1 MSPPTATENG
11 LAGNT
16 RVPVDAVTASA
27 SGLDPH
33 ISVANAELQA
43 ARVADARDLESTVVR
58 QLIDEHTSGRDL
70 GFLGEEGVNVLELNI
85 ALDADRDF
93 PVRCVES
100 LADLVM
106 STPIRRP
113 PSGGRT
119 GHDLVVTKRGSL
131 RVYLGAAPGVG
142 KTFAMLN
149 EGTRAAERGRD
160 VVVGFV
166 ETHGRPLTAE
176 AIGELEVTRR
186 QTIEYRGATFEEMDV
201 DAIIARRPERVLV
214 DELAHTNVPGSRN
227 AKRWQDVEELLAA
240 GIDVTS
246 TLNIQHLESLND
258 VVERITG
265 IKQRETIP
273 DEIVRAAEQVEMVDI
288 TPEAL
293 RRRMMHG
300 NIYAPDKIDA
310 SLTNYF
316 RAGNL
321 GALRE
326 LALLWVAD
334 KVDVGL
340 EEYRERHGITQPWET
355 RERVVV
361 AVTGAPN
368 TEALIRRAARI
379 AQRAHGELLG
389 VHVSGEDGLAGPAA
403 ELLDQHRK
411 LLEDVGG
418 EFHEVAGG
426 DVAAA
431 LVEFATAENATQLVL
446 GASHRS
452 RWEELLRGSV
462 INRTVHL
469 SGPIDVHVISHEAD
483 DRSTSD
489 ARLSRLRRMS
499 ISPVSSR
506 RQLAG
511 WLIAAAG
518 IPLLT
523 VLLVQLRETTGLP
536 TVLLAYLAI
545 VVVVAAVGGT
555 WPALAAAI
563 AAFLCANWY
572 FTPPFRQWTI
582 AEGENVVA
590 LFVFLGI
597 TIGVSRIVDT
607 AARRATEA
615 ARARGHARTLA
626 RLAAATGDEDP
637 VPALLQSLR
646 STFALDAAAVLR
658 RDGDRWLVDA
668 SVGDPPITEPADAE
682 TVKELNAGTVLALN
696 GPMVAAE
703 DVLILNAFAD
713 QLAAV
718 LEHGRLRAEAGRA
731 HALADANELRG
742 ALLQA
747 VSHDL
752 RTPLASIKACATSLK
767 NRDVTWSEQETAE
780 FVATIDAE
788 TDRLTTLVGN
798 LLDMSRVQAGVIQP
812 SLSPTPAGRGRPRRG
827 VEPRSPCGDRRRRRS

>member
-1 MSPPTATENG
+1 M
-11 LAGNT
+11 
-16 RVPVDAVTASA
+16 
-27 SGLDPH
+27 
-33 ISVANAELQA
+33 ISV
-43 ARVADARDLESTVVR
+43 
-58 QLIDEHTSGRDL
+58 
-70 GFLGEEGVNVLELNI
+70 VNV
-85 ALDADRDF
+85 
-93 PVRCVES
+93 
-100 LADLVM
+100 
-106 STPIRRP
+106 
-113 PSGGRT
+113 
-119 GHDLVVTKRGSL
+119 KRGNL

-149 EGTRAAERGRD
+149 EGRRARARGRD

-166 ETHGRPLTAE
+166 ETHNRALTAE
-176 AIGELEVTRR
+176 AIGDLEVMPRR
-186 QTIEYRGATFEEMDV
+186 SLVYRGTTFEEMDV
-201 DAIIARRPERVLV
+201 DAIIARSPERVLV
-214 DELAHTNVPGSRN
+214 DELAHTNVPGSRHE
-227 AKRWQDVEELLAA
+227 KRWEDVEDLLSA

-293 RRRMMHG
+293 RRRMIHG

-310 SLTNYF
+310 SLANYF

-340 EEYRERHGITQPWET
+340 EEYRERHGITKPWET

-361 AVTGAPN
+361 ALTGAPG

-389 VHVSGEDGLAGPAA
+389 VHVSSDEGLAGPDA
-403 ELLDQHRK
+403 ESLEQHRK

-418 EFHEVAGG
+418 EFHEVAGT

-469 SGPIDVHVISHEAD
+469 SGPIDVHVISHEPGGQTNSA
-483 DRSTSD
+483 
-489 ARLSRLRRMS
+489 ARLARLRRLS
-499 ISPVSSR
+499 FSPVSPR

-523 VLLVQLRETTGLP
+523 MVLAQIRESAGLP
-536 TVLLAYLAI
+536 TVLLAYLALVVI
-545 VVVVAAVGGT
+545 VSVVGGT
-555 WPALAAAI
+555 WPALVAAV
-563 AAFLCANWY
+563 AAFLCANWF
-572 FTPPFRQWTI
+572 FTPPFYEWTI

-597 TIGVSRIVDT
+597 ALGVSRIVDT

-626 RLAAATGDEDP
+626 RLAATTGEEDP

-646 STFALDAAAVLR
+646 SAFGLDSVAVLR
-658 RDGDRWLVDA
+658 RDGHGWVAEAEAGEPR
-668 SVGDPPITEPADAE
+668 ITNPRDAE
-682 TVKELNAGTVLALN
+682 TVKELNADVVLALD
-696 GPMVAAE
+696 GPNIPAE
-703 DVLILNAFAD
+703 DLLILNAFAD

-718 LEHGRLRAEAGRA
+718 LEHGRLRVEAGRA

-767 NRDVTWSEQETAE
+767 NRNVTWSEEETAE
-780 FVATIDAE
+780 FVTTIDAE
-788 TDRLTTLVGN
+788 TDRLTALVGN
-798 LLDMSRVQAGVIQP
+798 LLDMSRVQAGVIRPSFTSTPPEDIVLAAIFSLGPRAAIVDVDVPESLPAVRADPALLERAVANVVDNAVTFSPDGSRVRVEAVELGDQVEIRVVDRGPGIAAADRERVFQP
-812 SLSPTPAGRGRPRRG
+812 FQRLGDSHPGGVGLGLAVAHGFLTAMGATIEIDDTPGGGTTVLISLAVT
-827 VEPRSPCGDRRRRRS
+827 

>member
-1 MSPPTATENG
+1 
-11 LAGNT
+11 
-16 RVPVDAVTASA
+16 
-27 SGLDPH
+27 
-33 ISVANAELQA
+33 
-43 ARVADARDLESTVVR
+43 
-58 QLIDEHTSGRDL
+58 
-70 GFLGEEGVNVLELNI
+70 
-85 ALDADRDF
+85 
-93 PVRCVES
+93 
-100 LADLVM
+100 
-106 STPIRRP
+106 
-113 PSGGRT
+113 
-119 GHDLVVTKRGSL
+119 VTKRGRL

-166 ETHGRPLTAE
+166 ETHNRARTAE
-176 AIGELEVTRR
+176 AIGNLEVVPR
-186 QTIEYRGATFEEMDV
+186 QTIDYRGATFEEMDV
-201 DAIIARRPERVLV
+201 DAIVARRPERVLV

-227 AKRWQDVEELLAA
+227 EKRWQDVEELLAA

-273 DEIVRAAEQVEMVDI
+273 DEFVRVAEQVELVDI

-293 RRRMMHG
+293 RRRMVHG
-300 NIYAPDKIDA
+300 NVYAPEKIDA
-310 SLTNYF
+310 SLANYF

-340 EEYRERHGITQPWET
+340 EEYRERHGITNPWET

-361 AVTGAPN
+361 AVTGAPG

-379 AQRAHGELLG
+379 AQRAHGDLLG
-389 VHVSGEDGLAGPAA
+389 VHVSSDEGLAGPPA

-418 EFHEVAGG
+418 EFHEVAGA

-452 RWEELLRGSV
+452 RWQEMLRGSV

-469 SGPIDVHVISHEAD
+469 SGPIDVHVISHQAH
-483 DRSTSD
+483 DRTSS
-489 ARLSRLRRMS
+489 AAQRTRLRRLS
-499 ISPVSSR
+499 ISPVSPR
-506 RQLAG
+506 RQFAG
-511 WLIAAAG
+511 WLVAAIG

-523 VLLVQLRETTGLP
+523 VLLVQLRDSTGLP
-536 TVLLAYLAI
+536 TVLLAYLAM
-545 VVVVAAVGGT
+545 VVIVAAVGGT
-555 WPALAAAI
+555 WPALAAAVV
-563 AAFLCANWY
+563 AFGCANWF
-572 FTPPFRQWTI
+572 FTPPFRRWTI
-582 AEGENVVA
+582 AEAENVVA

-597 TIGVSRIVDT
+597 ALGVSRIVDT

-626 RLAAATGDEDP
+626 RLAATTGDEDP

-646 STFALDAAAVLR
+646 STFALDAVAVMHREGSHWVTDAAV
-658 RDGDRWLVDA
+658 GDRVLA
-668 SVGDPPITEPADAE
+668 DPSGAD
-682 TVKELNAGTVLALN
+682 TVKELNTGAVLALD
-696 GPMVAAE
+696 GPNIAAE
-703 DVLILNAFAD
+703 DLLILNAFAD

-718 LEHGRLRAEAGRA
+718 LEHGRLRVEAGRA

-767 NRDVTWSEQETAE
+767 NHDVTWSEQETAE
-780 FVATIDAE
+780 FVTTIDTE
-788 TDRLTTLVGN
+788 TDRLTALVGN
-798 LLDMSRVQAGVIQP
+798 LLDMSRVQAGVIRPVMVSTPPESVVLAAVYSLGPRAAIVDVDVSESLPEVYTDPALLERAIANVVDNAIAVSADGTRVLVEATEIDERVEIHVVDRGPGVPAADRERMFQP
-812 SLSPTPAGRGRPRRG
+812 FQRLGDSGPGGVGLGLAVANGFLTAMGSTIEIDDTAGGGTTVMIGLPTA
-827 VEPRSPCGDRRRRRS
+827 

>member
-1 MSPPTATENG
+1 MTKNR
-11 LAGNT
+11 GN
-16 RVPVDAVTASA
+16 
-27 SGLDPH
+27 
-33 ISVANAELQA
+33 
-43 ARVADARDLESTVVR
+43 
-58 QLIDEHTSGRDL
+58 
-70 GFLGEEGVNVLELNI
+70 
-85 ALDADRDF
+85 
-93 PVRCVES
+93 
-100 LADLVM
+100 
-106 STPIRRP
+106 
-113 PSGGRT
+113 
-119 GHDLVVTKRGSL
+119 L

-149 EGTRAAERGRD
+149 EGRRAAERGRN

-166 ETHGRPLTAE
+166 ETHNRALTAE
-176 AIGELEVTRR
+176 AIGTLEVVPR
-186 QTIEYRGATFEEMDV
+186 QKIVYRDATFEDMDV
-201 DAIIARRPERVLV
+201 DAIVARRPERVLV

-227 AKRWQDVEELLAA
+227 EKRWQDVEEILAS

-273 DEIVRAAEQVEMVDI
+273 DDVVRAAEQVEMVDI

-293 RRRMMHG
+293 RRRMVHG

-310 SLTNYF
+310 SLANYF

-340 EEYRERHGITQPWET
+340 EEYRERHGITKPWET

-361 AVTGAPN
+361 AVTGAPG

-389 VHVSGEDGLAGPAA
+389 VHVSGEEGLAGPSAL
-403 ELLDQHRK
+403 LLDQHRK

-418 EFHEVAGG
+418 EFHDVAGA

-431 LVEFATAENATQLVL
+431 LVEFATVENATQLVL

-452 RWEELLRGSV
+452 RWEELVRGSV

-469 SGPIDVHVISHEAD
+469 SGPIDVHVISHQATPESA
-483 DRSTSD
+483 SSVE
-489 ARLSRLRRMS
+489 ARLARLRRLS
-499 ISPVSSR
+499 FSPVPPR

-511 WLIAAAG
+511 WVLALVG

-523 VLLVQLRETTGLP
+523 LLLAQLRESTGLS
-536 TVLLAYLAI
+536 TVLLAYLALVVI
-545 VVVVAAVGGT
+545 VSVVGGT
-555 WPALAAAI
+555 WPGLGAAV
-563 AAFLCANWY
+563 AAFLVANRF
-572 FTPPFRQWTI
+572 FTPPLHEWTI

-597 TIGVSRIVDT
+597 ALGVSRIVDIS
-607 AARRATEA
+607 ARRATEA
-615 ARARGHARTLA
+615 ARARSHARTLA
-626 RLAAATGDEDP
+626 RLAATTGDEDP

-646 STFALDAAAVLR
+646 STFGLGAVAVMHREGDHWEVDAA
-658 RDGDRWLVDA
+658 
-668 SVGDPPITEPADAE
+668 VGDQMVTDPADAD
-682 TVKELNAGTVLALN
+682 TVKELNAGVVLALV
-696 GPMVAAE
+696 GPNIAAE
-703 DVLILNAFAD
+703 DLLILHAFAD

-718 LEHGRLRAEAGRA
+718 LEHGRLRVEAGRA

-767 NRDVTWSEQETAE
+767 NHDVTWSEQETAE
-780 FVATIDAE
+780 FVNTIDTE
-788 TDRLTTLVGN
+788 TDRLTALVGN
-798 LLDMSRVQAGVIQP
+798 LLDMSRVQAGVVRPAMVSTPPEGVVLAAVYSLGRAPRTSTSTSP
-812 SLSPTPAGRGRPRRG
+812 SHCLSWTPTRHCWNASSPTSSTT
-827 VEPRSPCGDRRRRRS
+827 RSPSAPTAHASWSRRRRSTSASRSV

>member
-1 MSPPTATENG
+1 
-11 LAGNT
+11 
-16 RVPVDAVTASA
+16 V
-27 SGLDPH
+27 
-33 ISVANAELQA
+33 
-43 ARVADARDLESTVVR
+43 
-58 QLIDEHTSGRDL
+58 
-70 GFLGEEGVNVLELNI
+70 
-85 ALDADRDF
+85 
-93 PVRCVES
+93 
-100 LADLVM
+100 
-106 STPIRRP
+106 
-113 PSGGRT
+113 
-119 GHDLVVTKRGSL
+119 KRGSL

-149 EGTRAAERGRD
+149 EGRRAKDRGRD

-166 ETHGRPLTAE
+166 ETHNRPLTAQ
-176 AIGELEVTRR
+176 AIGDLEVMPR
-186 QTIEYRGATFEEMDV
+186 QSIPYRGTTFAEMDV
-201 DAIIARRPERVLV
+201 DAIIARKPERALV
-214 DELAHTNVPGSRN
+214 DELAHTNIPGSRN
-227 AKRWQDVEELLAA
+227 EKRWQDVEELLAA

-273 DEIVRAAEQVEMVDI
+273 DEIVRAAEQVELVDI

-293 RRRMMHG
+293 RRRMVHG
-300 NIYAPDKIDA
+300 NIYAPEKIDA
-310 SLTNYF
+310 SLANYF

-340 EEYRERHGITQPWET
+340 EEYRERHGITKPWET

-361 AVTGAPN
+361 AVTGAPG
-368 TEALIRRAARI
+368 TEALIRRASRI

-389 VHVSGEDGLAGPAA
+389 VHVSSEEGLAGPSA

-418 EFHEVAGG
+418 EFHEVAGA

-462 INRTVHL
+462 INRVVHL
-469 SGPIDVHVISHEAD
+469 SGPIDVHVISHEAAPE
-483 DRSTSD
+483 TSSSVERRL
-489 ARLSRLRRMS
+489 AHLRRLSF
-499 ISPVSSR
+499 SPLSPR

-511 WLIAAAG
+511 WVLAATG
-518 IPLLT
+518 VPLLT
-523 VLLVQLRETTGLP
+523 LLLAQIRESAGLT
-536 TVLLAYLAI
+536 TVLLTYLALI
-545 VVVVAAVGGT
+545 VIVSVVGGT
-555 WPALAAAI
+555 WPALVAAV

-572 FTPPFRQWTI
+572 FTPPFYEWTV

-597 TIGVSRIVDT
+597 ALGVSRIVDT

-626 RLAAATGDEDP
+626 RLAATTGDEDP
-637 VPALLQSLR
+637 VLALLQSLR
-646 STFALDAAAVLR
+646 SAFALDAVAVLR
-658 RDGDRWLVDA
+658 RDGRRWVVEA
-668 SVGDPPITEPADAE
+668 SVGEPAITNPHDAE
-682 TVKELNAGTVLALN
+682 TVKELNADVVLALE
-696 GPMVAAE
+696 GPNIPAE
-703 DVLILNAFAD
+703 DLLILNAFAD
-713 QLAAV
+713 QLASV
-718 LEHGRLRAEAGRA
+718 LEHGRLRVEAGRA
-731 HALADANELRG
+731 HALADANDLRG

-752 RTPLASIKACATSLK
+752 RTPLASIKACSTSLK
-767 NRDVTWSEQETAE
+767 NRDVTWSEQETEE
-780 FVATIDAE
+780 FISTIDAE
-788 TDRLTTLVGN
+788 TDRLTALVGN
-798 LLDMSRVQAGVIQP
+798 LLDMSRVQAGVVQP
-812 SLSPTPAGRGRPRRG
+812 SIVSTPPEDVVLAAVFSLGQRATIVDVDVPESLPEVRADPALLERAIANVVDNAIAFSTNGSRVQVEATEFEERVEIRVKDRGPGVPAVDRERVFQPFQRLGDSNPGGVGLGLAVAHGFLTAMGATIEIDDTPGGGTTVLIALPTA
-827 VEPRSPCGDRRRRRS
+827 

>member
-1 MSPPTATENG
+1 
-11 LAGNT
+11 
-16 RVPVDAVTASA
+16 
-27 SGLDPH
+27 
-33 ISVANAELQA
+33 
-43 ARVADARDLESTVVR
+43 
-58 QLIDEHTSGRDL
+58 
-70 GFLGEEGVNVLELNI
+70 
-85 ALDADRDF
+85 
-93 PVRCVES
+93 
-100 LADLVM
+100 
-106 STPIRRP
+106 
-113 PSGGRT
+113 
-119 GHDLVVTKRGSL
+119 
-131 RVYLGAAPGVG
+131 
-142 KTFAMLN
+142 
-149 EGTRAAERGRD
+149 
-160 VVVGFV
+160 
-166 ETHGRPLTAE
+166 
-176 AIGELEVTRR
+176 
-186 QTIEYRGATFEEMDV
+186 MDV
-201 DAIIARRPERVLV
+201 DAILARRPERALV
-214 DELAHTNVPGSRN
+214 DELAHTNIPGSRN
-227 AKRWQDVEELLAA
+227 EKRWQDVEELLAA

-273 DEIVRAAEQVEMVDI
+273 DEIVRAAEQVELVDI

-293 RRRMMHG
+293 RRRMVHG

-310 SLTNYF
+310 SLANYF

-340 EEYRERHGITQPWET
+340 EEYRERHGITKPWET

-361 AVTGAPN
+361 AVTGAPG
-368 TEALIRRAARI
+368 TEALIRRASRI

-389 VHVSGEDGLAGPAA
+389 VHVTSDEGLAGPSA

-418 EFHEVAGG
+418 EFHEVAGA

-462 INRTVHL
+462 INRVVHL
-469 SGPIDVHVISHEAD
+469 SGPIDVHVISHEAAPE
-483 DRSTSD
+483 TSSSVERRL
-489 ARLSRLRRMS
+489 AHLRRLSF
-499 ISPVSSR
+499 SPLSPR

-511 WLIAAAG
+511 WVLAATG
-518 IPLLT
+518 VPLLT
-523 VLLVQLRETTGLP
+523 LLLAQIRESTGLT
-536 TVLLAYLAI
+536 TVLLTYLALI
-545 VVVVAAVGGT
+545 VIVSVVGGT
-555 WPALAAAI
+555 WPALVAAV

-572 FTPPFRQWTI
+572 FTPPFYEWTV

-597 TIGVSRIVDT
+597 ALGVSRIVDT

-626 RLAAATGDEDP
+626 RLAATTGDEDP

-646 STFALDAAAVLR
+646 SAFALDAVAVLR
-658 RDGDRWLVDA
+658 RDGQRWVVEA
-668 SVGDPPITEPADAE
+668 SVGEPAITNPHDAE
-682 TVKELNAGTVLALN
+682 TVKELNADVVLALE
-696 GPMVAAE
+696 GPNIPAE
-703 DVLILNAFAD
+703 DLLILNAFAD
-713 QLAAV
+713 QLASV
-718 LEHGRLRAEAGRA
+718 LEHGRLRVEAGRA
-731 HALADANELRG
+731 HALADANDLRG

-752 RTPLASIKACATSLK
+752 RTPLASIKACSTSLK
-767 NRDVTWSEQETAE
+767 NRDVTWSEQETEE
-780 FVATIDAE
+780 FISTIDTE
-788 TDRLTTLVGN
+788 TDRLTALVGN
-798 LLDMSRVQAGVIQP
+798 LLDMSRVQAGVVQP
-812 SLSPTPAGRGRPRRG
+812 SIVSTPPEDVVLAAVFSLGQRAAIVDVDVPESLPEVRADPALLERAIANVVDNAITFSTNGSRVQVEATEFEERVEIRVKDRGPGVPAVDRERVFQPFQRLGDSNPGGVGLGLAVAHGFLTAMGATIEIDDTPGGGTTVLIALPTA
-827 VEPRSPCGDRRRRRS
+827 

>member
-1 MSPPTATENG
+1 MN
-11 LAGNT
+11 
-16 RVPVDAVTASA
+16 
-27 SGLDPH
+27 
-33 ISVANAELQA
+33 
-43 ARVADARDLESTVVR
+43 
-58 QLIDEHTSGRDL
+58 
-70 GFLGEEGVNVLELNI
+70 
-85 ALDADRDF
+85 
-93 PVRCVES
+93 
-100 LADLVM
+100 
-106 STPIRRP
+106 
-113 PSGGRT
+113 
-119 GHDLVVTKRGSL
+119 KRGNL

-149 EGTRAAERGRD
+149 EGTRAVERGRD
-160 VVVGFV
+160 VVVGYV
-166 ETHGRPLTAE
+166 ETHNRALTGE
-176 AIGELEVTRR
+176 AIGDLEIVPR
-186 QTIEYRGATFEEMDV
+186 QTVDYRGATFEEMDV
-201 DAIIARRPERVLV
+201 DAIVARRPERVLV

-227 AKRWQDVEELLAA
+227 EKRWQDVEELLAA

-273 DEIVRAAEQVEMVDI
+273 DDIVRAAEQVELVDI

-293 RRRMMHG
+293 RRRMVHG

-310 SLTNYF
+310 SLANYF

-340 EEYRERHGITQPWET
+340 EEYRERHGITKPWET

-361 AVTGAPN
+361 AVTGAPG

-389 VHVSGEDGLAGPAA
+389 VHVSGDEGLAGPSA

-418 EFHEVAGG
+418 EFHDVAGA

-452 RWEELLRGSV
+452 RWEEMLRGSV

-469 SGPIDVHVISHEAD
+469 SGPIDVHVISHQAD
-483 DRSTSD
+483 DRSTST
-489 ARLSRLRRMS
+489 ARLTRLRRLS
-499 ISPVSSR
+499 ISPVSPR

-511 WLIAAAG
+511 WLLAAVG

-523 VLLVQLRETTGLP
+523 VLLVQLRDSTGLP
-536 TVLLAYLAI
+536 TVLLAYLAL
-545 VVVVAAVGGT
+545 VVIIAAIGGT
-555 WPALAAAI
+555 WPALAAAVV
-563 AAFLCANWY
+563 AFLCANWF
-572 FTPPFRQWTI
+572 FTPPFRRWTI

-597 TIGVSRIVDT
+597 ALGVSRIVDT

-626 RLAAATGDEDP
+626 RLAATTGDEDP
-637 VPALLQSLR
+637 VPALLHSLR
-646 STFALDAAAVLR
+646 ATFALDAAAVMHR
-658 RDGDRWLVDA
+658 EGDDWVVDAAVGDR
-668 SVGDPPITEPADAE
+668 PITDPTAAD
-682 TVKELNAGTVLALN
+682 TVKELNAGLVLALD
-696 GPMVAAE
+696 GPNIAAE
-703 DVLILNAFAD
+703 DLLILNAFAD

-718 LEHGRLRAEAGRA
+718 LEHGRLRVEASRA

-752 RTPLASIKACATSLK
+752 RTPLASIKACATSLR
-767 NRDVTWSEQETAE
+767 NHDVTWSEQETAE
-780 FVATIDAE
+780 FVDTIDTE
-788 TDRLTTLVGN
+788 TDRLTALVGN
-798 LLDMSRVQAGVIQP
+798 LLDMSRVQAGVVRPAMLSTPPESVVLAAVYSLGPRAAIVDVDVPETLPEVSTDPALLERAIANVVDNAIAVTADGARVLVEATEIDERVEIHVVDRGPGVPAADRERMFQP
-812 SLSPTPAGRGRPRRG
+812 FQRLGDSGPGGVGLGLAVAHGFLTAMGATIELDDTPGGGTTVMIGLPTAR
-827 VEPRSPCGDRRRRRS
+827 

>member
-1 MSPPTATENG
+1 M
-11 LAGNT
+11 
-16 RVPVDAVTASA
+16 
-27 SGLDPH
+27 
-33 ISVANAELQA
+33 ISV
-43 ARVADARDLESTVVR
+43 
-58 QLIDEHTSGRDL
+58 
-70 GFLGEEGVNVLELNI
+70 VNV
-85 ALDADRDF
+85 
-93 PVRCVES
+93 
-100 LADLVM
+100 
-106 STPIRRP
+106 
-113 PSGGRT
+113 
-119 GHDLVVTKRGSL
+119 KRGNL

-149 EGTRAAERGRD
+149 EGRRALERGRD
-160 VVVGFV
+160 VVVGYV
-166 ETHGRPLTAE
+166 ETHGRTMTAE
-176 AIGELEVTRR
+176 AIGDLEVVPR
-186 QTIEYRGATFEEMDV
+186 QSISYRDATFEEMDV
-201 DAIIARRPERVLV
+201 EAIIARRPERVFV

-227 AKRWQDVEELLAA
+227 EKRWQDVEELLAA

-273 DEIVRAAEQVEMVDI
+273 DEIVRAAEQVELVDI

-293 RRRMMHG
+293 RRRMVHG
-300 NIYAPDKIDA
+300 NIYAPDKIDV
-310 SLTNYF
+310 SLANYF
-316 RAGNL
+316 RGGNL

-340 EEYRERHGITQPWET
+340 EEYRERHGITKPWET
-355 RERVVV
+355 RERVIV
-361 AVTGAPN
+361 AVTGAPG
-368 TEALIRRAARI
+368 TEALIRRAARV

-389 VHVSGEDGLAGPAA
+389 VHVSSDEGLAGPDS

-418 EFHEVAGG
+418 KFHEVAGT

-462 INRTVHL
+462 INRAVHL
-469 SGPIDVHVISHEAD
+469 SGPIDVHVISHEPGG
-483 DRSTSD
+483 RSNSD
-489 ARLSRLRRMS
+489 ARLVRLRRLS
-499 ISPVSSR
+499 FSPVPPR

-511 WLIAAAG
+511 WLLTAAG

-523 VLLVQLRETTGLP
+523 LVLVQLRDTTGLP
-536 TVLLAYLAI
+536 TVLLAYLALVVI
-545 VVVVAAVGGT
+545 VSVVGGT
-555 WPALAAAI
+555 WPALVAAV
-563 AAFLCANWY
+563 AAFLCANWF
-572 FTPPFRQWTI
+572 FTPPYYEWTI

-597 TIGVSRIVDT
+597 ALGVSRIVDT

-626 RLAAATGDEDP
+626 RLAATTGEDDP
-637 VPALLQSLR
+637 VPALLESLR
-646 STFALDAAAVLR
+646 SALGLDSVAVLR
-658 RDGDRWLVDA
+658 RDGHGWVAEAEAGEPR
-668 SVGDPPITEPADAE
+668 ITNPRDAE
-682 TVKELNAGTVLALN
+682 TVKELNTDVVLAID
-696 GPMVAAE
+696 GPNIPAE
-703 DVLILNAFAD
+703 DLLILNAFAD

-718 LEHGRLRAEAGRA
+718 LEHGRLRVEAGRA

-767 NRDVTWSEQETAE
+767 NRDVTWSEDETAE
-780 FVATIDAE
+780 FVTTIDAE
-788 TDRLTTLVGN
+788 TDRLTALVGN
-798 LLDMSRVQAGVIQP
+798 LLDMSRVQAGVIRPSMASTPPEEVVLAAVFSLGPRAAIVDVDVPESLPEVYTDPALLERAIANVIDNAVTFSADGGRVRVEATEFGERVEVRVVDRGPGVPALDRERIFQP
-812 SLSPTPAGRGRPRRG
+812 FQRLGDSQPGGVGLGMAVAHGFLTAMRATIEIDDTSGGGTTVLISLPVA
-827 VEPRSPCGDRRRRRS
+827 